1 MERFKKM
8 IFAFS
13 SKAEYCSFVGDSI
26 YLGFHTGRDMFAIG
40 GLTKSVTDE
49 EQFEILFMEIVS
61 ILELVDHFKLDKKL
75 GL

>member
-1 MERFKKM
+1 
-8 IFAFS
+8 
-13 SKAEYCSFVGDSI
+13 
-26 YLGFHTGRDMFAIG
+26 MFAIG